1 MPAGG
6 RPTVRSR
13 RLGAALKRH
22 REAAG
27 ADQATAAE
35 AILKSVSKVSR
46 LEGGLTSASPLEV
59 RTLLDCYGVDDPK
72 ERARLEAWAKTSN
85 QRGWWLDFQEAV
97 TPDYADH
104 ITLENDATHIRTW
117 QPALIPGLLQTP
129 DYAKSVISAGPFH
142 LSQDQIAQLVQVR
155 QERQRRVEEGEVK
168 VAAVIW
174 EPAITSLAHH
184 PTLAV
189 RQWRRLLDA
198 AQRPHVTVQML
209 PASASREA
217 GTTGPFVS
225 FSFGGEPNV
234 EAVAVENLP
243 NTSVIE
249 APDDLALYVNA
260 FDGLRSSALS
270 PEETADRILQ
280 LVNSIPYGTEERP

>member
-1 MPAGG
+1 MPPGG
-6 RPTVRSR
+6 KPTVRSR

-27 ADQATAAE
+27 IDQASAAE

-46 LEGGLTSASPLEV
+46 LEGGLTSASALEV
-59 RTLLDCYGVDDPK
+59 RTLLDRYSVDDPK
-72 ERARLEAWAKTSN
+72 ERARLEGWAKTGN
-85 QRGWWLDFQEAV
+85 QRGWWLDFQETV

-104 ITLENDATHIRTW
+104 ITLENDATHIRSW
-117 QPALIPGLLQTP
+117 QTALIPGLLQTP
-129 DYAKSVISAGPFH
+129 EYAESVISAGPCF
-142 LSQDQIAQLVQVR
+142 LTPERIKGLMQVR
-155 QERQRRVEEGEVK
+155 QERQKRIEEGGVQF
-168 VAAVIW
+168 AAVIW
-174 EPAITSLAHH
+174 EPAITSLASH
-184 PTLAV
+184 PALAV
-189 RQWRRLLDA
+189 PQWQRLLDA
-198 AQRPHVTVQML
+198 SQRHNVTVQML
-209 PASASREA
+209 PISASRAA
-217 GTTGPFVS
+217 GAAGPFVS
-225 FSFGGEPNV
+225 FSFGDEPIV

-280 LVNSIPYGTEERP
+280 LLKGTPCSTEERP